1 MELHKNLLHEEEHDM
16 KQLTDFTKNCIFQ
29 CYNLMRDCTDTD
41 NIENTEFIYSVFRK
55 IERYKVTIPME
66 IYNNINNFVEETLYP
81 IVDDPDFFSSTTL
94 PEYGS
99 FDEERGSFVV
109 NSEES
114 LKKIMISFF
123 QISIDMERKVDD
135 FAMKHLRPY
144 LI

>member
-1 MELHKNLLHEEEHDM
+1 MKKLCTFSKQCLFDCYTLMKDCVNPEHIEDEDFIGSAFS
-16 KQLTDFTKNCIFQ
+16 KIEGYKIALPTD
-29 CYNLMRDCTDTD
+29 
-41 NIENTEFIYSVFRK
+41 IYSH
-55 IERYKVTIPME
+55 ID
-66 IYNNINNFVEETLYP
+66 NFIRENLYP

-99 FDEERGSFVV
+99 FDEESGSFVV